1 MDALESDDMATW
13 TRRRED
19 VGGLALNVR
28 AFGSDG
34 PSLVL
39 LHGLG
44 VSGAVWQGVGRLLG
58 SLARLVAPDL
68 RGHGE
73 SDKPSAGYLPRDY
86 VGDIS
91 ALVAHEPSRPLAV
104 IGHSLGAVIA
114 ALLAAERPELMTKVI
129 LVDPPFDASRPR
141 EHIATVEKLRHAGP
155 GALEAELMRRE
166 PGMGDL
172 YAKALASLYRTA
184 ADGAFQ
190 AVLRS
195 EPGFPMVVST
205 LGNIKAETLIVAA
218 DPRLDAALGADAAE
232 HVTSL
237 LQNGRL
243 VTIPGARH
251 AVHASKPREF
261 VRAVRELL
269 EI

>member
-1 MDALESDDMATW
+1 MAAW

-19 VGGLALNVR
+19 VGGVTLSVR
-28 AFGSDG
+28 ALGSDG
-34 PSLVL
+34 PQLVL

-44 VSGAVWQGVGRLLG
+44 VSGAVWQGLGRLLESFA
-58 SLARLVAPDL
+58 SLLAPDL

-86 VGDIS
+86 VGDIA
-91 ALVAHEPSRPLAV
+91 ALVAHEPARPLAV

-114 ALLAAERPELMTKVI
+114 ALLAAERPELMTKLV
-129 LVDPPFDASRPR
+129 LVDPPVDATRPR
-141 EHIATVEKLRHAGP
+141 DPIVTVEKLRHAEP
-155 GALEAELMRRE
+155 GALEAELIRRE

-195 EPGFPMVVST
+195 EPGFPAVVSV
-205 LGNIKAETLIVAA
+205 LGNVKVETLVVAA
-218 DPRLDAALGADAAE
+218 DPRLDAALGAEAAE
-232 HVTSL
+232 HVVSL
-237 LQNGRL
+237 LPQGRL

-251 AVHASKPREF
+251 AVHASKPREL
-261 VRAVRELL
+261 VKAVRDLL
-269 EI
+269 EL